1 MTIVVTGGAGFI
13 GSNLVAALEEQGGTD
28 VVVCDLLNDE
38 SGASKWRNLQ
48 AHAPAGIVP
57 PDDLLPFLESQ
68 RDGIEA
74 VVHLG
79 AISSTTATD
88 ADLVVKN
95 NFTFSSRLWDW
106 CASAQRPFLY
116 ASSAATYGD
125 GSAGF
130 DDDLSLS
137 FLQRLRPLNLYAWS
151 KHLFDCRVSRQV
163 ARRAAPPQWAGL
175 KFFNVYGPNEQHKGP
190 QKSIVAQAYD
200 GLRDHGKIRLFRSTT
215 PGLADGDQARD
226 FVSVDDCVNVILWLL
241 RHRGVSGLFNIGTG
255 RARTFNAVARAV
267 IQAAGGTGAIEYFD
281 MPPQIARAY
290 QNHTEADVRRLRAAG
305 YDRQFRTL
313 EDGVTAYVQS
323 SLLSGSY
330 R

>member
-1 MTIVVTGGAGFI
+1 MIVVTGAAGFI
-13 GSNLVAALEEQGGTD
+13 GSNLVATLEAEGGVD
-28 VVVCDLLNDE
+28 VVVCDLLNDD

-48 AHAPAGIVP
+48 AHAPAEIVP
-57 PDDLLPFLESQ
+57 PDELLPFLGRH
-68 RDGIEA
+68 RDDIEA

-88 ADLVVKN
+88 ADLVVRN
-95 NFTFSSRLWDW
+95 NFTFSSHLWDW
-106 CASAQRPFLY
+106 CVSARRPFLY

-125 GSAGF
+125 GSAQF

-137 FLQRLRPLNLYAWS
+137 YLKRLRPLNLYAWS
-151 KHLFDCRVSRQV
+151 KHLFDCRVSAQV
-163 ARRAAPPQWAGL
+163 ARRIAPPQWAGL

-200 GLRDHGKIRLFRSTT
+200 GLRRHGRIRLFSSTT
-215 PGLADGDQARD
+215 DGLADGDQARD
-226 FVSVDDCVNVILWLL
+226 FVSVDDCVSVILWLL
-241 RHRGVSGLFNIGTG
+241 QHGDVSGLFNVGTG

-267 IQAAGGTGAIEYFD
+267 IHAAGGVGTIEYFD

-305 YDRQFRTL
+305 YDRPFRTL
-313 EDGVTAYVQS
+313 EDGVTEYVQS
-323 SLLSGSY
+323 YLLSGSY